1 MSTDIYALSVV
12 DQLSDTVSRRKLDEL
27 DLIVVEHPAVRA
39 AFALQ
44 GAHLLSWQPAG
55 EQEVIWLSSN
65 TPFTAGSA
73 LRGGVP
79 VCWPWFGPSTQQGFP
94 SHGFARN
101 LPWQLKEHKQDTDG
115 VSLTFEL
122 LSGEETRRFWPHDFQ
137 LLAHFRLGAECEM
150 ALEAHG
156 DFETTAA
163 LHSYFLVGDIA
174 RVRVAGLGERY
185 IDKVNNGEEGRLA
198 DGVQTFPDRTD
209 RVYLTPDN
217 VSRIEDG
224 KLGRTIEITHHFN
237 SNVVGWNPGPALSA
251 SMADMPDD
259 GYRTMVCVET
269 ASVTVPQ
276 RARPGQPSRLAC
288 TVKVLK
294 D

>member
-1 MSTDIYALSVV
+1 MSADIYALSVV
-12 DQLSDTVSRRKLDEL
+12 NQLSDAVSRRSLGEL
-27 DLIVVEHPAVRA
+27 DLIVVDHPAARA

-55 EQEVIWLSSN
+55 EEEVIWLSSN
-65 TPFTAGSA
+65 TPFSTGSA

-79 VCWPWFGPSTQQGFP
+79 ICWPWFGPSAQQGFP

-101 LPWQLKEHKQDTDG
+101 LPWQLKEHRQDIHG

-122 LSGEETRRFWPHDFQ
+122 MSGEETRRFWPYDFQ

-150 ALEAHG
+150 VLEAHG

-163 LHSYFLVGDIA
+163 LHSYFRVGDIA
-174 RVRVAGLGERY
+174 QVRVTGLGERY
-185 IDKVNNGEEGRLA
+185 IDKVNNGEEGTLV

-209 RVYLTPDN
+209 RVYLAPEA

-224 KLGRTIEITHHFN
+224 KLGRTIEVVHHFN

-251 SMADMPDD
+251 SMSDMPDD

-276 RARPGQPSRLAC
+276 HARPGHPSRLAC
-288 TVKVLK
+288 TLKVLK
-294 D
+294 G